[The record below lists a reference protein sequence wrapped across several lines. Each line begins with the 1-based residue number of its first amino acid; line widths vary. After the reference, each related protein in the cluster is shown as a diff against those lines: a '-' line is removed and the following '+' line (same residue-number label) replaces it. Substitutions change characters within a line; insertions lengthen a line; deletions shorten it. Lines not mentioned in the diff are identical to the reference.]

1 MFTNKIRS
9 SYFILALLI
18 LAGWVIQSAQADYW
32 SVSYYDYD
40 DDYSRSDRISRE
52 HREAGDVDD
61 WIERGNSTVTSSPRF
76 SDGIRLSAWASDY
89 VSDDDYDFALASA
102 IYLFD
107 IPRRAQYIEIKVR
120 YSGEGREADF
130 DDYEE
135 IAGRVWIRNFRK
147 EREAQRYDDDDRE
160 TLYGDT
166 FVLRAKRRSE
176 TIKIPAAYHVSE
188 DGTMELHLVAENGG
202 LLDVEY
208 VDVSTYSNQPEVR
221 VVNRYIRSYEW
232 RPWHYYTYFYFYDG
246 PVYYATDYDY
256 YVRWSYPVYDVHYVT
271 IKKNYR
277 TYVHR
282 YYERYPSRH
291 HGYSHTDIN
300 VNVYN
305 RQPVATQTRRL
316 GKWTQEYEQVR
327 REYDRS
333 RLVKT
338 RRVTDSARNTDAPSK
353 DVQRVR
359 DSVRTT
365 IQQHQIQPVLS
376 DRPIE
381 NREVRIKRRS
391 SESTF
396 QRSTS
401 ERSPVIQDRGTLSQ
415 PQQRVRTV
423 RPTEKREDTM
433 EQILRNRTPRSSS
446 TKSDTSK
453 DEREEI
459 KKRRSSNSA
468 SSSAPS
474 RSEVKSNRSDS
485 NREEVKK
492 SRSDSSSQ
500 SSSSKKDDDDDDDE
514 EEEQKTQQN
523 RENATKRRR

>member
-9 SYFILALLI
+9 SCFILALFI
-18 LAGWVIQSAQADYW
+18 LVGWVIQSARADYW

-52 HREAGDVDD
+52 HRDAGDVDD
-61 WIERGNSTVTSSPRF
+61 WIERGNSTVTTSPRF

-89 VSDDDYDFALASA
+89 VSDDEYDFALASA

-135 IAGRVWIRNFRK
+135 IAGRVWIRNFKK
-147 EREAQRYDDDDRE
+147 EREYQRYDDDDKE

-188 DGTMELHLVAENGG
+188 DDTMELHIVAENGG

-271 IKKNYR
+271 IRTNYR
-277 TYVHR
+277 NYVHR

-291 HGYSHTDIN
+291 HGYSHADIN

-305 RQPVATQTRRL
+305 RQPVETQTRRL

-338 RRVTDSARNTDAPSK
+338 RRATDSERNTDSQSK
-353 DVQRVR
+353 DMQRVR

-365 IQQHQIQPVLS
+365 IQQHQLQPVLS

-381 NREVRIKRRS
+381 NREVRIKRRPS

-396 QRSTS
+396 QNSSS
-401 ERSPVIQDRGTLSQ
+401 ERSPVIQDRGTSSQ

-423 RPTEKREDTM
+423 RPTESSKDII
-433 EQILRNRTPRSSS
+433 EQILRNRASRSSP

-459 KKRRSSNSA
+459 RKRRSSSSD

-474 RSEVKSNRSDS
+474 RSSVKSNRSDS

-514 EEEQKTQQN
+514 EEKTQQN